1 MSAEPV
7 KVSIGAFQNRRRR
20 GSSFIINH
28 NWVHAQCAAS
38 VLKPRPDEKKNG
50 SVSLMWFIKKKK
62 KIQISDEKGLV
73 WTRPYNCK
81 AFRIVKEQEKESR
94 KLLRPGSN
102 VEIYMCRT

>member
-62 KIQISDEKGLV
+62 KNSNFRWKGFSVDKALQLQGIS
-73 WTRPYNCK
+73 N
-81 AFRIVKEQEKESR
+81 S
-94 KLLRPGSN
+94 
-102 VEIYMCRT
+102 

>member
-38 VLKPRPDEKKNG
+38 VLKPRPDEKWICFLNMVYKE
-50 SVSLMWFIKKKK
+50 KKKK
-62 KIQISDEKGLV
+62 KNSNFRWKGFSVDKALQLQGIS
-73 WTRPYNCK
+73 N
-81 AFRIVKEQEKESR
+81 S
-94 KLLRPGSN
+94 
-102 VEIYMCRT
+102 

>member
-28 NWVHAQCAAS
+28 NLVHAQCAAS

-50 SVSLMWFIKKKK
+50 SVSLMRFIKKKK
-62 KIQISDEKGLV
+62 KNSNFRWKGFSVDKALQLQGIS
-73 WTRPYNCK
+73 N
-81 AFRIVKEQEKESR
+81 S
-94 KLLRPGSN
+94 
-102 VEIYMCRT
+102 